1 MGGFCGARSGGP
13 AFSILALVFS
23 GRLIPVRVL
32 ATWADGRALDPHHLG
47 HDFLSTEDG
56 NPFMPAVAVERD
68 HQVRRQI
75 GLLLCGPLLQPD
87 FPLYARITLAEPL
100 NIIDD
105 G

>member
-1 MGGFCGARSGGP
+1 MGDFAELGVGYRFLV
-13 AFSILALVFS
+13 LALFLS
-23 GRLIPVRVL
+23 GRLIPVRAL
-32 ATWADGRALDPHHLG
+32 ATWADGRALDAHHHG
-47 HDFLSTEDG
+47 HDFLSIEDG

-75 GLLLCGPLLQPD
+75 ELLLCGPLLQPD